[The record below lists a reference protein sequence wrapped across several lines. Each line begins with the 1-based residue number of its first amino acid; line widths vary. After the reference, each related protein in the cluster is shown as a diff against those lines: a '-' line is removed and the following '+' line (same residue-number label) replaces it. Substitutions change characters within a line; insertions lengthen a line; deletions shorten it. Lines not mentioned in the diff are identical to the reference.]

1 MLDSSNGSEYVIVVA
16 EEKMKGVEKP
26 HTQVSPAQVCVGIY
40 QKHIF
45 HDNNEV
51 WKVDRACVGKMIA
64 EFVKGT
70 LLIAEAI
77 RQEFEP
83 RLDH

>member
-1 MLDSSNGSEYVIVVA
+1 MVVTGRL
-16 EEKMKGVEKP
+16 ENDNYE
-26 HTQVSPAQVCVGIY
+26 VSCSR
-40 QKHIF
+40 KL
-45 HDNNEV
+45 
-51 WKVDRACVGKMIA
+51 IA

>member
-1 MLDSSNGSEYVIVVA
+1 MLDSSDGSEDVIVVV

-26 HTQVSPAQVCVGIY
+26 HTQVSPAQVCVGVY

-51 WKVDRACVGKMIA
+51 WKVDRDCVGKIA

>member
-1 MLDSSNGSEYVIVVA
+1 LF
-16 EEKMKGVEKP
+16 K
-26 HTQVSPAQVCVGIY
+26 
-40 QKHIF
+40 
-45 HDNNEV
+45 EV
-51 WKVDRACVGKMIA
+51 DIDYVGKIA

-83 RLDH
+83 CLDH